1 MTKVL
6 LINQEKIPHYRVTSY
21 NYLAE
26 YLARQGFDLTV
37 VSEGT
42 QEGNTHK
49 VEFKHKEISLTF
61 TKLANVILELDPE
74 VIIYWVRL
82 RHLYLFPMLLFIK
95 LLGKKAIYWGH
106 GTDLYGDESLWLKKY
121 ANNIEYRIS
130 DALILYGEHLKKYVK
145 RRHHHKTFIANNT
158 LYFNEYQPEQHD
170 KKSCL
175 SKYGIKTS
183 KNIIYIGRMQ
193 RRKRLED
200 LFRAFKLIDSHDVG
214 LILVGPDMDGI
225 LSEIQGDNI
234 YKLGSIYGDDRLD
247 LLAASD
253 VFCMPGPVGLSIV
266 DSFYCGLPI
275 VTEAGEESPE
285 SMYLKDGINGFI
297 VPKGDVEQLAAKL
310 RMLLEDDKLRE
321 RFAQA
326 AKTEISTNGH
336 IDRMCEGF
344 SNALR
349 FVCDTKSQ

>member
-1 MTKVL
+1 MIKVL
-6 LINQEKIPHYRVTSY
+6 LINQEKIPHYRISAY
-21 NYLAE
+21 NYLAA
-26 YLARQGFDLTV
+26 YLARQGFDLTI
-37 VSEGT
+37 VSEGV

-49 VEFKHKEISLTF
+49 IEFKHKEISLTF
-61 TKLANVILELDPE
+61 PKIAKAILELDPE
-74 VIIYWVRL
+74 VVIYWVRL
-82 RHLYLFPMLLFIK
+82 RHLYLFPMILYVK

-106 GTDLYGDESLWLKKY
+106 GIDLYSDEALWLKKF
-121 ANNIEYRIS
+121 ANDIEYGIS

-158 LYFNEYQPEQHD
+158 LYFNEYKPGQND
-170 KKSCL
+170 KAGILK
-175 SKYGIKTS
+175 KYGIRTS
-183 KNIIYIGRMQ
+183 KNIIYMGRMQ

-200 LFRAFKLIDSHDVG
+200 LFSAFKLIKRPDVG
-214 LILVGPDMDGI
+214 LILVGPDRDGI
-225 LSEIQGDNI
+225 LDEIQGDNV

-275 VTEAGEESPE
+275 VTEAGDESPE
-285 SMYLKDGINGFI
+285 SMYLKNGINGFI
-297 VPKGDVEQLAAKL
+297 VPKGDVKQLAARL
-310 RMLLEDDKLRE
+310 LLLLEDNKLRDQ
-321 RFAQA
+321 FAQA

-344 SNALR
+344 SNSLR
-349 FVCDTKSQ
+349 FVCDNES